1 MTNYSIK
8 CFAVEPSEKLK
19 NTIIKLVSDYKFMVD
34 KGWENG
40 YHLHLRGTLDEETLP
55 LVVNELKE
63 GVSDSVIHYDEN
75 EFTQRYKST
84 ARILR
89 KSDPFNPI
97 YKGKVTVNAEASI
110 FEKDIEDELF
120 RETNH
125 IFDSYYCSSYFND
138 NSLYP
143 VIEEMMKF
151 HKMLELYESPESTEK
166 SAYNCHLS
174 HYIAFIHRLNKQDK
188 ERIEKQF
195 QLNYERDLKEGLFD
209 FDLSPSLLTENL
221 MNFFHKIRP
230 LIKSK
235 ELNFY
240 MPFKR
245 KHIDEKVKHA
255 SKRHKVTFSE
265 ENMNRYFLYDE
276 VLIANRWIMN
286 ALYKKLLL
294 LRLTNT
300 DRFYMNYVVSR
311 LTYPTYA
318 LNDYAVKFGST
329 FKGE

>member
-1 MTNYSIK
+1 MNNYNIK
-8 CFAVEPSEKLK
+8 CFVVEPSEKLK
-19 NTIIKLVSDYKFMVD
+19 NTIVKLVSDYTFMVD

-40 YHLHLRGTLDEETLP
+40 YHLQLRGALDDETLP
-55 LVVNELKE
+55 IVVNELEE
-63 GVSDSVIHYDEN
+63 GVSDSVINYDEN
-75 EFTQRYKST
+75 EFTQKYKST
-84 ARILR
+84 AKILR
-89 KSDPFNPI
+89 RSDPFNPI
-97 YKGKVTVNAEASI
+97 YKGKVTVNVEESI
-110 FEKDIEDELF
+110 FEKNIEDELF

-125 IFDSYYCSSYFND
+125 IFDSYYCRSYFNK

-143 VIEEMMKF
+143 VIEEVMRF
-151 HKMLELYESPESTEK
+151 HKMLEVYESPESTEE

-188 ERIEKQF
+188 ESIEKQF
-195 QLNYERDLKEGLFD
+195 QLKYESDLNNGLLD
-209 FDLSPSLLTENL
+209 FNLSPTDLTEKL
-221 MNFFHKIRP
+221 INFFHKIRP
-230 LIKSK
+230 LVKNK

-245 KHIDEKVKHA
+245 KHIDEKMKHA
-255 SKRHKVTFSE
+255 SKRHKVTFTE

-294 LRLTNT
+294 LGLSNT

-311 LTYPTYA
+311 LTYPEYA
-318 LNDYAVKFGST
+318 LHDYAVKL
-329 FKGE
+329 